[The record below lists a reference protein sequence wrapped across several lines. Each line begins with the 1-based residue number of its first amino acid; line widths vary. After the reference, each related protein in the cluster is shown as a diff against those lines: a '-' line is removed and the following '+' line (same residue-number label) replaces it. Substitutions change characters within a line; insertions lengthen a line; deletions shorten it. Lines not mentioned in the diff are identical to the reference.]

1 MCEPTIIASMAF
13 AINSAQQVAEYK
25 AAKEQARAQELR
37 NKEAAKSAN
46 RSYLADLSELD
57 RIEFQKNRDALSE
70 KEGKEKE
77 LIKKQSAA
85 QLKALESGNENV
97 EAQLR
102 DIGFDYESEFDR
114 ISQTVFDNNIN
125 TIFGYDDAYSAMRR
139 SYTKIPDVV
148 RPSALGLG
156 IGIAGAGVQSYGN
169 LEAGKYGKSK
179 PSDISDPFKG
189 RTPGGSL

>member
-1 MCEPTIIASMAF
+1 MCPPYIAAAAF
-13 AINSAQQVAEYK
+13 AISTAQQVAEYK
-25 AAKEQARAQELR
+25 AAKEQARAQELK

-46 RSYLADLSELD
+46 RSYLSDLSELD
-57 RIEFQKNRDALSE
+57 RIESQKNRDALSE
-70 KEGKEKE
+70 KVGKEKE
-77 LIKKQSAA
+77 LAKKQSAA
-85 QLKALESGNENV
+85 ELKALESGNENV

-148 RPSALGLG
+148 RPSGLGLA

-169 LEAGKYGKSK
+169 LKAGKYGKARET
-179 PSDISDPFKG
+179 DISDPFKG
-189 RTPGGSL
+189 KTPGGSL